1 MRTITSAILLGS
13 FLIGAANAAVG
24 SGPIPQHVAERFG
37 LTRAWFSQADVD
49 PGIDRLAHITL
60 HTKLADSFTIYEVT
74 TPIGERFVFSE
85 RDRDR
90 FGRIL
95 GKDGAKALAT
105 AKTEELTAAGAKPR
119 QRERAIP
126 QTSLFVQS
134 ERGSVHAFD
143 AETGKSLWARSVG
156 RHDYPTSAVGA
167 NDDYAAVVNGTT
179 LYVFDRNTG
188 QPAWERKVGGAP
200 TAGPALSKDYVYV
213 PMANGRVEGYKLA
226 AYRDP
231 VWAYKS
237 HGQVFVQPT
246 VTPLSITWP
255 TSEGHLYISRA
266 NEPAVRFRLEM
277 RDAIVAPPTYKAPIV
292 FAASRSG
299 YVYAMHELSG
309 AIRWR
314 FATGAPINERPVAIG
329 DVLYV
334 CPEHGGMYCLTLD
347 IGKQL
352 WWTPRATRFVA
363 ASENRVYALDES
375 GSLLVL
381 EGKTGAHLD
390 RLPLPRTTLAVVND
404 QTDRIYLG
412 SAAGLIQSF
421 HEIGRRYPLVHVTQ
435 FVEDDTKAK
444 PKKKEPTDE
453 VPTDEAATP
462 EAKPAEAET
471 PAEDAFKPEAAPE
484 AKPEE
489 TPQEMGRKLK
499 KSNNPFDP

>member
-1 MRTITSAILLGS
+1 MRTIILLGS
-13 FLIGAANAAVG
+13 FLIAAPASAAVG
-24 SGPIPQHVAERFG
+24 GGPIPQSAAERLG
-37 LTRAWFSQADVD
+37 LVRAWFSQADVD
-49 PGIDRLAHITL
+49 PGMDRIAHITL
-60 HTKLADSFTIYEVT
+60 HTKLADSFTIHEVT
-74 TPIGERFVFSE
+74 TPAGERYVFSE
-85 RDRDR
+85 RDRDS
-90 FGRIL
+90 FGRII

-105 AKTEELTAAGAKPR
+105 AKNEELTAAGAKPR

-167 NDDYAAVVNGTT
+167 NDDYAAVVNGTM
-179 LYVFDRNTG
+179 LYVYDRNSG
-188 QPAWERKVGGAP
+188 QLAWERKVGGAP
-200 TAGPALSKDYVYV
+200 SAGPALSKDYVYV

-226 AYRDP
+226 AHREP
-231 VWAYKS
+231 AWAYKS

-246 VTPLSITWP
+246 VTPLSVTWP

-266 NEPAVRFRLEM
+266 NEPAVRFRLET
-277 RDAIVAPPTYKAPIV
+277 RDTIVAPPAYKAPTI

-309 AIRWR
+309 TIRWR
-314 FATGAPINERPVAIG
+314 FATGAPINERPVAVR

-334 CPEHGGMYCLTLD
+334 CPEHGGMFCLTLD
-347 IGKQL
+347 IGKQV

-363 ASENRVYALDES
+363 ASEHRVYAVDES

-381 EGKTGAHLD
+381 DGKTGAHLD

-412 SAAGLIQSF
+412 SSAGLIQCL
-421 HEIGRRYPLVHVTQ
+421 HEYGRKYPAVHVTQ
-435 FVEDDTKAK
+435 FVEDDAKAK
-444 PKKKEPTDE
+444 PKKNEPADE
-453 VPTDEAATP
+453 MPADDAAAP
-462 EAKPAEAET
+462 DAKPAEAET
-471 PAEDAFKPEAAPE
+471 PADDAFKSEPAAE

-489 TPQEMGRKLK
+489 TPKEMGRKLK
-499 KSNNPFDP
+499 KSINPFEQ